1 MRNIDKGISRAAE
14 NAVKFSLDGAKTTKL
29 QGPHNGD
36 IKGCLMLHTVCDCK
50 SKGNN
55 TIKTLNIPLKIR
67 LHGNSCVFDTQ
78 SWKPVQKPNSE
89 KI

>member
-1 MRNIDKGISRAAE
+1 
-14 NAVKFSLDGAKTTKL
+14 
-29 QGPHNGD
+29 
-36 IKGCLMLHTVCDCK
+36 MLHTVCDCK

-89 KI
+89 NIQKSKTSKYNLIDLGGK